1 MELIAKDASN
11 NRQIIKHNSLINAYV
26 GQNDFIYFKNELL
39 KDLNIVDSKLTKR
52 IQSSKEEFEDKIKSI
67 ENKLNAIKEKLLENS
82 YNKNSSLNEI
92 NKSFN
97 EKINNLF
104 IFKEKIEEKMYNQEQ
119 YIKDIK
125 NQSVDSIYSLNKYI
139 KENFTYPEII
149 GYNGKFLSFRCFVDY
164 ILSSFDKLN
173 SFKSKIL
180 EMDLQSYKAKL
191 DKLIKNNKIEFE
203 QFISSTK
210 KLAVENL
217 ITYDNKMNELIKIF
231 ENKLINEKKEYEN
244 KIMILYQKISDNI
257 NLFERNKN
265 ELMNKILENNDK
277 INEIKIKLEKY
288 INDINNINEKIENIN
303 EVNTKIKIE
312 YEEKMNTQENKLIAK
327 ISHLYTLMKNNN
339 NEINNKFKFIMNCKD
354 FKSYNNNSDKLFVK
368 NMSESKNQN
377 NEPDSPQ
384 TKNKSS
390 LSNTNLQKYISE
402 EIGTNNISYIKKE
415 KKIVKEKDSNN
426 DTNLLDKRKSNSNPK
441 AVPKNIKYI
450 KLNKT
455 NSLLKNNK
463 ENNDSKIFMDKK
475 NIDSYIMKSDN
486 TLLNMI
492 PKREIIKNA
501 FLGNNDLINFYLKRN
516 NNWKSP
522 SAKKLDEK
530 KIKNA
535 KIKRQLFKNNED
547 KLFKGR
553 LINKSQSY
561 INKKSISK
569 NIYSSYDYKYMSKD
583 ANDDYKKSSSSLSNK
598 NKNKKIEHVSLYSYN
613 DTDNI
618 KEHKNP
624 DLNNQNEN
632 NSSSSLSKIFK
643 KIKSDIK
650 IYDLNVEE
658 NRLTNINL
666 MKNNN
671 NNNNKI
677 MINEKTNRAKENK
690 VYKNLKSSSNYYLNL
705 MINKDKRDL
714 K

>member
-149 GYNGKFLSFRCFVDY
+149 GYNGKFVSFRCFVDY

-244 KIMILYQKISDNI
+244 QIMILYQKISDNI

-303 EVNTKIKIE
+303 EVNTKVKIE

-522 SAKKLDEK
+522 SAKKLD
-530 KIKNA
+530 
-535 KIKRQLFKNNED
+535 
-547 KLFKGR
+547 
-553 LINKSQSY
+553 
-561 INKKSISK
+561 
-569 NIYSSYDYKYMSKD
+569 
-583 ANDDYKKSSSSLSNK
+583 
-598 NKNKKIEHVSLYSYN
+598 
-613 DTDNI
+613 
-618 KEHKNP
+618 
-624 DLNNQNEN
+624 
-632 NSSSSLSKIFK
+632 
-643 KIKSDIK
+643 
-650 IYDLNVEE
+650 
-658 NRLTNINL
+658 
-666 MKNNN
+666 
-671 NNNNKI
+671 
-677 MINEKTNRAKENK
+677 
-690 VYKNLKSSSNYYLNL
+690 
-705 MINKDKRDL
+705 
-714 K
+714 

>member
-244 KIMILYQKISDNI
+244 KIIILYQKISDNI

>member
-149 GYNGKFLSFRCFVDY
+149 GYNGKFVSFRCFVDY

-244 KIMILYQKISDNI
+244 QIMILYQKISDNI

-303 EVNTKIKIE
+303 EVNTKVKIE

-583 ANDDYKKSSSSLSNK
+583 ENDDYKKSSSSLSNK
-598 NKNKKIEHVSLYSYN
+598 NKNKKIEHFSLYSYN

>member
-149 GYNGKFLSFRCFVDY
+149 GYNGKFVSFRCFVDY

-203 QFISSTK
+203 QIISSTK

-244 KIMILYQKISDNI
+244 QIMILYQKISDNI

-583 ANDDYKKSSSSLSNK
+583 ENDDYKKSSSSLSNK
-598 NKNKKIEHVSLYSYN
+598 NKNKKIEHFSLYSYN

>member
-1 MELIAKDASN
+1 
-11 NRQIIKHNSLINAYV
+11 
-26 GQNDFIYFKNELL
+26 
-39 KDLNIVDSKLTKR
+39 
-52 IQSSKEEFEDKIKSI
+52 
-67 ENKLNAIKEKLLENS
+67 
-82 YNKNSSLNEI
+82 
-92 NKSFN
+92 
-97 EKINNLF
+97 
-104 IFKEKIEEKMYNQEQ
+104 
-119 YIKDIK
+119 
-125 NQSVDSIYSLNKYI
+125 
-139 KENFTYPEII
+139 
-149 GYNGKFLSFRCFVDY
+149 
-164 ILSSFDKLN
+164 
-173 SFKSKIL
+173 
-180 EMDLQSYKAKL
+180 
-191 DKLIKNNKIEFE
+191 
-203 QFISSTK
+203 
-210 KLAVENL
+210 
-217 ITYDNKMNELIKIF
+217 
-231 ENKLINEKKEYEN
+231 
-244 KIMILYQKISDNI
+244 
-257 NLFERNKN
+257 
-265 ELMNKILENNDK
+265 
-277 INEIKIKLEKY
+277 
-288 INDINNINEKIENIN
+288 
-303 EVNTKIKIE
+303 
-312 YEEKMNTQENKLIAK
+312 
-327 ISHLYTLMKNNN
+327 
-339 NEINNKFKFIMNCKD
+339 
-354 FKSYNNNSDKLFVK
+354 
-368 NMSESKNQN
+368 
-377 NEPDSPQ
+377 
-384 TKNKSS
+384 
-390 LSNTNLQKYISE
+390 
-402 EIGTNNISYIKKE
+402 
-415 KKIVKEKDSNN
+415 
-426 DTNLLDKRKSNSNPK
+426 
-441 AVPKNIKYI
+441 
-450 KLNKT
+450 
-455 NSLLKNNK
+455 LKNNK

-583 ANDDYKKSSSSLSNK
+583 ENDDYKKSSSSLSNK
-598 NKNKKIEHVSLYSYN
+598 NKNKKIEHFSLYSYN

>member
-97 EKINNLF
+97 EKIN

-149 GYNGKFLSFRCFVDY
+149 GYNGKFVSFRCFVDY

-288 INDINNINEKIENIN
+288 IKPVFLWRNRDK
-303 EVNTKIKIE
+303 
-312 YEEKMNTQENKLIAK
+312 
-327 ISHLYTLMKNNN
+327 
-339 NEINNKFKFIMNCKD
+339 
-354 FKSYNNNSDKLFVK
+354 KLFF
-368 NMSESKNQN
+368 N
-377 NEPDSPQ
+377 N
-384 TKNKSS
+384 
-390 LSNTNLQKYISE
+390 
-402 EIGTNNISYIKKE
+402 
-415 KKIVKEKDSNN
+415 
-426 DTNLLDKRKSNSNPK
+426 
-441 AVPKNIKYI
+441 
-450 KLNKT
+450 
-455 NSLLKNNK
+455 
-463 ENNDSKIFMDKK
+463 
-475 NIDSYIMKSDN
+475 
-486 TLLNMI
+486 
-492 PKREIIKNA
+492 
-501 FLGNNDLINFYLKRN
+501 
-516 NNWKSP
+516 
-522 SAKKLDEK
+522 
-530 KIKNA
+530 
-535 KIKRQLFKNNED
+535 
-547 KLFKGR
+547 
-553 LINKSQSY
+553 
-561 INKKSISK
+561 
-569 NIYSSYDYKYMSKD
+569 
-583 ANDDYKKSSSSLSNK
+583 
-598 NKNKKIEHVSLYSYN
+598 
-613 DTDNI
+613 
-618 KEHKNP
+618 
-624 DLNNQNEN
+624 
-632 NSSSSLSKIFK
+632 
-643 KIKSDIK
+643 
-650 IYDLNVEE
+650 
-658 NRLTNINL
+658 
-666 MKNNN
+666 
-671 NNNNKI
+671 
-677 MINEKTNRAKENK
+677 
-690 VYKNLKSSSNYYLNL
+690 
-705 MINKDKRDL
+705 
-714 K
+714 